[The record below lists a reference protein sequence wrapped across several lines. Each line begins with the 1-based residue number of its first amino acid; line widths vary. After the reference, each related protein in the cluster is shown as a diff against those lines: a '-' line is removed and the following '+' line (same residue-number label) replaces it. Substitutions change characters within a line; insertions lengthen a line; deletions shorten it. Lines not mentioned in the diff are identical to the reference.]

1 MFPGRHITVSRAAL
15 LLKAPKWKL
24 PKCASTVV
32 EWIMSL
38 VYSHNGLL
46 NSNVKDTGESHKH
59 NVEGKKSDKKKY
71 YRVILYSS
79 FYVKTKISK
88 TKPCC

>member
-1 MFPGRHITVSRAAL
+1 MFPGRHIRVFRAAF

-32 EWIMSL
+32 ERIMSL

-46 NSNVKDTGESHKH
+46 NSDVKDAGESHKH
-59 NVEGKKSDKKKY
+59 IVEGKKSD
-71 YRVILYSS
+71 SEE
-79 FYVKTKISK
+79 
-88 TKPCC
+88 